1 MPDKIKTLGRKIA
14 IYFQIPERYI
24 SDICE
29 YVNKH
34 FKGLEHVHFNV
45 HYTNSNLADE
55 EVKIDEEYEEKFYD
69 LLQAFA
75 KEKGISA
82 EIYNPIKKLKFKDL
96 KDGEI
101 FIVFPSP
108 GDNSGHG
115 GYLGGHHMFQKT
127 DNPQDDSDNNVLR
140 LRDDVYSKF
149 SDNMPVLL
157 IK

>member
-1 MPDKIKTLGRKIA
+1 MSEKIRTLGRSIF
-14 IYFQIPERYI
+14 ISFQIPKKYI
-24 SDICE
+24 ADVCE
-29 YVNKH
+29 YINRNLKKAAPISFHIHYEDSDLVNEEACIEE
-34 FKGLEHVHFNV
+34 EH
-45 HYTNSNLADE
+45 
-55 EVKIDEEYEEKFYD
+55 EEKFYN
-69 LLQAFA
+69 LLATFA
-75 KEKGISA
+75 NEHGIPA
-82 EIYNPIKKLKFKDL
+82 EVYNPVKKLKFKDL

-115 GYLGGHHMFQKT
+115 GYLGTHHMFQKT
-127 DNPQDDSDNNVLR
+127 DNPEDGSDNNVLR